1 VEKTGEPLFR
11 EEGRAELTVAF
22 RRNIARMKGYEPG
35 EQPREGGFIKLN
47 TNENPYPPSPRVR
60 RAILAETEDSL
71 RLYPDPDATR
81 LRRQAALTYGFD
93 LPQVIAGNGSDDLL
107 AMIARAFLG
116 EKDLLCCPVPTY
128 TLYEILVRIQGGR
141 LLGIPYPDDY
151 SLPPRLF
158 RTRAKVTM
166 VASPNSPSGTAVPL
180 EVLSRLADRVP
191 GVLVVDEAYADFAE
205 ENALSL
211 ARERENVI
219 VLRTL
224 SKSFSL
230 AGMRIGL
237 GFAHPRIIEGL
248 CKVKDSYNMSRL
260 SIAAGEAALSDIAW
274 MERNAARIRKT
285 RDRLVDGL
293 PAAGFD
299 PFPSR
304 SNFVL
309 ARRKG
314 KKPARPVY
322 EDLKGRKILVRYFDT
337 PRLADCLRITV
348 GTDGEI
354 DALLSAMR
362 RAR

>member
-1 VEKTGEPLFR
+1 MR
-11 EEGRAELTVAF
+11 
-22 RRNIARMKGYEPG
+22 GYEPG
-35 EQPREGGFIKLN
+35 EQPQEAGFIKLN

-60 RAILAETEDSL
+60 RAILAEAKNAL

-93 LPQVIAGNGSDDLL
+93 LPQVISGNGSDDLL
-107 AMIARAFLG
+107 AMIARAFIG

-128 TLYEILVRIQGGR
+128 TLYDVLARIQGGT
-141 LLGIPYPDDY
+141 LHGIPYPDDY
-151 SLPPRLF
+151 SLPKGLF
-158 RTRAKVTM
+158 RARAKVTI
-166 VASPNSPSGTAVPL
+166 VASPNSPSGTTVPL
-180 EVLSRLADRVP
+180 PILSRLADRAT
-191 GVLVVDEAYADFAE
+191 GLLVVDEAYADFAD

-237 GFAHPRIIEGL
+237 GFAHPRILEGL

-274 MERNAARIRKT
+274 MERNAAKIRKT
-285 RDRLVDGL
+285 RERLEGSL
-293 PAAGFD
+293 PGVGFA
-299 PFPSR
+299 PFPSQ

-309 ARRKG
+309 ARKRDG
-314 KKPARPVY
+314 KSARPVY
-322 EDLKGRKILVRYFDT
+322 EALKERKILVRYFDT

-348 GTDGEI
+348 GTDEEI

-362 RAR
+362 EA